1 MLPNLTTFIWLFN
14 TCAGFCMHLKSA
26 DRFICFKEVASF
38 MSLWAVVEWI
48 RLMRCGNI
56 EDAYL
61 QCGYLDCMIM
71 GLVKCGKGHTTLC
84 IVLRKVV
91 WWGGTKLCHSH
102 GAFHAVQCGDG
113 AMVAEVMVIMNNLY
127 RTCSSI
133 HVFVGSRNF
142 FRIYS
147 FKKKFKILLQTAT
160 ETTSV
165 FFFDKNIGI
174 FFFSSVNWTNNY
186 FLEIFTKYFFS
197 KKIRRKPLETT
208 WVNFDLEAP
217 THLRHGLPQPK
228 FGCSSNL
235 ALKNPTQKIPVCW
248 TTCWK
253 LTKTRL
259 TGTHIRSELEYL
271 LKH

>member
-14 TCAGFCMHLKSA
+14 TCAGLCMHLKSA

-71 GLVKCGKGHTTLC
+71 GLVKCGKGHATLC

-91 WWGGTKLCHSH
+91 WSGGTKLCHSP
-102 GAFHAVQCGDG
+102 GAFHAVHCGNG
-113 AMVAEVMVIMNNLY
+113 AMVAEVMLIMDNLY

-147 FKKKFKILLQTAT
+147 FFKKFKNFQVFLWPVWKFGMQKILLQTAR

-165 FFFDKNIGI
+165 FFLTKILGI
-174 FFFSSVNWTNNY
+174 FFFLVWIG
-186 FLEIFTKYFFS
+186 LIIIFWKYSPNIFF
-197 KKIRRKPLETT
+197 
-208 WVNFDLEAP
+208 
-217 THLRHGLPQPK
+217 Q
-228 FGCSSNL
+228 
-235 ALKNPTQKIPVCW
+235 KN
-248 TTCWK
+248 
-253 LTKTRL
+253 
-259 TGTHIRSELEYL
+259 
-271 LKH
+271 